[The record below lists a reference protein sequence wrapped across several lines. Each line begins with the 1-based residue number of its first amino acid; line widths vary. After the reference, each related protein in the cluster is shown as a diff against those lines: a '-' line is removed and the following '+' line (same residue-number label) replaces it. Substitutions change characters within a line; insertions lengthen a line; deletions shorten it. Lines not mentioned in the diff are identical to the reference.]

1 MAKVIFEFDD
11 EKDKYDINVI
21 VNRDKLLVALEKLCN
36 LRGKIYN
43 AKLYNNEIITVKDN
57 KVLTDDDYKDLQ
69 LKNEILTNTTD
80 YIDRTFV
87 ENELG
92 TIIDG
97 IIDYLNI

>member
-80 YIDRTFV
+80 YIEHLLRMNWV
-87 ENELG
+87 QL
-92 TIIDG
+92 
-97 IIDYLNI
+97 